1 MSRSTSRNRRS
12 SLPKSPRPSR
22 AACLLTSVC
31 PVSCLNHRSPATT
44 ATTCLLWLAR
54 TFPSRSLNS
63 TRDFAGSSPL
73 IVQRCR
79 LSARSRRRNSSQRS
93 NLEISMRAL
102 STVSLSSVH
111 SWTSG
116 TGSKVSSSIK
126 QTKPH
131 PWETIE
137 EDYPVGMILEGA
149 VIRIL
154 TFGAIIE
161 LSEGV
166 TGLLHISQISNDKIR
181 KVEDVLNVGDVV
193 KVRVL
198 EVLKEERKVKLSMKG
213 VEGNEGLFGREPGQA
228 TPPVKIGSDMDATD
242 STVVEVVETKP
253 VEPEVVEPEAPAV
266 ENVEPKVVEPEAPA
280 VENVEP
286 KVVEP
291 EAPAVENVEP
301 KVVETKPEET
311 EGPAEA

>member
-1 MSRSTSRNRRS
+1 
-12 SLPKSPRPSR
+12 L
-22 AACLLTSVC
+22 
-31 PVSCLNHRSPATT
+31 
-44 ATTCLLWLAR
+44 
-54 TFPSRSLNS
+54 
-63 TRDFAGSSPL
+63 
-73 IVQRCR
+73 
-79 LSARSRRRNSSQRS
+79 
-93 NLEISMRAL
+93 
-102 STVSLSSVH
+102 
-111 SWTSG
+111 
-116 TGSKVSSSIK
+116 SIK

-137 EDYPVGMILEGA
+137 EDYPVGMALEGA

-213 VEGNEGLFGREPGQA
+213 VEGNESVFVREPGQE
-228 TPPVKIGSDMDATD
+228 TPQVEPGSDKDAAD
-242 STVVEVVETKP
+242 STF
-253 VEPEVVEPEAPAV
+253 VEPEVVESTVVTTEVLAVEDIEPEVVESTVVTTEPLAVEDIEPEVVESTVVTTEPLAVEDVEPEVVETAAPAV
-266 ENVEPKVVEPEAPA
+266 ENVESTAAEPVPTEEVVRH
-280 VENVEP
+280 
-286 KVVEP
+286 
-291 EAPAVENVEP
+291 
-301 KVVETKPEET
+301 EET

>member
-1 MSRSTSRNRRS
+1 
-12 SLPKSPRPSR
+12 
-22 AACLLTSVC
+22 
-31 PVSCLNHRSPATT
+31 
-44 ATTCLLWLAR
+44 
-54 TFPSRSLNS
+54 
-63 TRDFAGSSPL
+63 
-73 IVQRCR
+73 
-79 LSARSRRRNSSQRS
+79 
-93 NLEISMRAL
+93 
-102 STVSLSSVH
+102 
-111 SWTSG
+111 
-116 TGSKVSSSIK
+116 
-126 QTKPH
+126 
-131 PWETIE
+131 
-137 EDYPVGMILEGA
+137 

-228 TPPVKIGSDMDATD
+228 TPPVKTGPDVDATD
-242 STVVEVVETKP
+242 STVVETKPVEPEAPAVEPVETAATEPEVVEAKP

-266 ENVEPKVVEPEAPA
+266 ENVTTAATEPEVVEAKSVEPEIVEPEAPA
-280 VENVEP
+280 VEP
-286 KVVEP
+286 
-291 EAPAVENVEP
+291 
-301 KVVETKPEET
+301 VETAATGPKSIEETAQHEDT